1 MAREPALH
9 RNIRFSL
16 VAKLRWG
23 TRLFVA
29 GVCDPGT
36 GLIET
41 GYSQLQPE
49 TRLPQCRGRGLFPG
63 MSTLQEIEEAVATL
77 PEQEQKELFRY
88 LENRLASKHP
98 RKRMLPLVPSI
109 GQPIT
114 QQEIDDA
121 LEAE

>member
-1 MAREPALH
+1 MQRWPLSMAREPALH

-41 GYSQLQPE
+41 GYSLK
-49 TRLPQCRGRGLFPG
+49 RACRKAQG
-63 MSTLQEIEEAVATL
+63 VVY
-77 PEQEQKELFRY
+77 FR
-88 LENRLASKHP
+88 A
-98 RKRMLPLVPSI
+98 
-109 GQPIT
+109 
-114 QQEIDDA
+114 
-121 LEAE
+121 